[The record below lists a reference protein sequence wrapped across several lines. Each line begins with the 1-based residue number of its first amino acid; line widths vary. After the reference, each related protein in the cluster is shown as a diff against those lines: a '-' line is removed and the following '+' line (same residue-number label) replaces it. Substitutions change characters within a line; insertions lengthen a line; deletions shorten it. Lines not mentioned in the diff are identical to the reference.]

1 MKTYSTEFL
10 LIMVKE
16 LENPPHFQ
24 LVEDDQALADCCRA
38 AMGKSAVALDTEFV
52 RIRTYY
58 PKLGLIQLYDGE
70 QLSLIMPDKIAD
82 FSPFV
87 GLLAAPAVE
96 KILHSCSEDLEVF
109 KHYFG
114 QLPTPMKDTQ
124 IIADF
129 LGFPNSTGFATL
141 VKHYFQLEL
150 DKGASRTD
158 WLARPLSQSQL
169 NYAAADVW
177 YLLPLYQ
184 RMQQDLAQT
193 RWQSAVDFDCELLLK
208 KQANVKSAE
217 KAYLNIPQAWQ
228 LKPVELNRLK
238 LLAEWRHN
246 EAIER
251 DLALNFVVK
260 ADNLREAA
268 KHNPKN
274 RSDLLKLGFH
284 EQEVRIHGKK
294 ILWILALAE
303 SINEEDYPPMIEKIS
318 DDPRYKKAIKSL
330 QERLQQLVPEDL
342 SKEAIASK
350 RDLEQ
355 LIKWC
360 WKYNKSE
367 QKQPLLYRGWRRE
380 FGEKLIELI
389 D

>member
-1 MKTYSTEFL
+1 M
-10 LIMVKE
+10 IKE
-16 LENPPHFQ
+16 LQNPPHFQ
-24 LVEDDQALADCCRA
+24 LVVDDQVLADCCQA
-38 AMGKSAVALDTEFV
+38 AMSKSAVALDTEFV

-70 QLSLIMPDKIAD
+70 RLSLIIPDNISD
-82 FSPFV
+82 FSPFIA
-87 GLLAAPAVE
+87 LLAELSVE
-96 KILHSCSEDLEVF
+96 KVLHSCSEDLEVF

-114 QLPTPMKDTQ
+114 QLPSPMKDTQ

-158 WLARPLSQSQL
+158 WLARPLSEKQL

-208 KQANVKSAE
+208 KQSKTKSAE
-217 KAYLNIPQAWQ
+217 NAYLNISQAWQ
-228 LKPVELNRLK
+228 LTSQELNRLK
-238 LLAEWRHN
+238 LLAQWRQE
-246 EAIER
+246 EAIQR

-260 ADNLREAA
+260 AENLWAAA

-274 RSDLLKLGFH
+274 RFDLVKLGFH

-294 ILWILALAE
+294 ILWILELAE
-303 SINEEDYPPMIEKIS
+303 KTDQTEYPEIIQKIS
-318 DDPRYKKAIKSL
+318 DDSRYKKIIKALQQKL
-330 QERLQQLVPEDL
+330 QEITPSDL
-342 SKEAIASK
+342 PKESIASK
-350 RDLEQ
+350 RDLEE
-355 LIKWC
+355 LLKWV
-360 WKYNKSE
+360 WLKGKDPE
-367 QKQPLLYRGWRRE
+367 KMPILLQNWRRE
-380 FGEKLIELI
+380 FGQKLLLLI
-389 D
+389 G